1 MYFELQVQRCG
12 EAEDP
17 PDCESVRAFA
27 CTFPDALPLLQEELQ
42 PISARIGQVPPTP
55 WHCLLG
61 ACRYARSGERALAC
75 QYLSGLAERLAA

>member
-1 MYFELQVQRCG
+1 MQRCG

-42 PISARIGQVPPTP
+42 PISARIGQVAPLPPGT
-55 WHCLLG
+55 
-61 ACRYARSGERALAC
+61 ACWAPAAMHSPGERALAC
-75 QYLSGLAERLAA
+75 PCLSGIAERLAA

>member
-1 MYFELQVQRCG
+1 MQRCG

-42 PISARIGQVPPTP
+42 PISARIGQVAPYPLALPAGRLPPCTVRASV
-55 WHCLLG
+55 HKHIRVSVALLS
-61 ACRYARSGERALAC
+61 A
-75 QYLSGLAERLAA
+75 